1 MGAKYRTCILELTRN
16 SGKPEME
23 SKLTDKYLMLD
34 YFDILQYREL
44 IEDQTLDDNRK
55 MYMYYFAINDV
66 FAGNEQCKTSRRIL
80 SLYQHVGDGKKEEN
94 PFVINEVEG
103 EYLSDTPFLGLIQIY
118 LCRESFI
125 DEHLD
130 GEDGN
135 VDLFLRKMEDKIRE
149 RVYRI
154 LKTDQT
160 DSPAFLNS
168 KELGGTMVD
177 IYRSST
183 SGDFCLVMRT
193 DSIAKIYNVAF
204 LLNHAQNDPKEP
216 LHLLTYTNVGVEC
229 KRKKDG
235 SGYCTFNP
243 SFVAKSQESTIEL
256 RLSGD
261 STILQVA
268 QKSVENIE
276 WCKGILGRY
285 DYLLHMSLDT
295 FSELYPQLCR
305 EKFGKPVE
313 DSFKGWSGS
322 QVFEPRRTAA
332 GGNFVGNLSELLSSV
347 HVHDIHERILVNADK
362 LMERDSPLREEDMT
376 SNRENAR
383 RNDILQKE
391 IKGLGNYRERFSE
404 ESRTFQDLYR
414 ATKELFWAY
423 AATHWEKDAELNW
436 YIWYQ
441 DMKVLCKCIQEKM
454 IDYHKLTEDKQRKL
468 RRNLLANWRE
478 NIQAIN
484 KYTRLVQNVNYQ
496 SYQSPISIYEMQ
508 TQIDAEKVMVAYRE
522 MMRIYLRYFE
532 EYAKNKLNWSDQ
544 ETIEPVIY
552 PDLTQQKITVKTLF
566 ADTLGGILPCKKTS
580 VCTVPSFEY
589 FGRLYDF
596 LPQLVHEASHP
607 IRILEGEIRNR
618 FIIDYAVKH
627 VSDLVVKKIL
637 QEFSLTDGCMGI
649 QVEASLLK
657 SFRDVTVDKIL
668 HKLGSDISNPDF
680 ETTANA
686 IGLYLLEL
694 FPDNDDGTWNFEKA
708 KNALVQALLEEIRKE
723 DFGGN
728 KAQDA
733 WLEELKMLKIGKRD
747 KARAEKLIK
756 ALLDIKG
763 EKMLTLLCRK
773 GVSEESAKSFLIP
786 ITNFSLPPKIFECEI
801 NNLDKIMEEGTDIT
815 PILKEYVFWAKK
827 IYWVF
832 YAYQMASEENASAED
847 EKRSF
852 LQAVFDHYQKHQVEF
867 KRGRGG
873 VFQRDPG
880 VMYFLNQAGLLKDDA
895 RIFCDQCLK
904 VFHKISGS
912 QIQKCKKF
920 STQLYRETCADLMM
934 AASLQMNSFG
944 YCRLVL
950 RVKSDSQ
957 TSYPTSYPAESFNN
971 VDYNRFRMIA
981 ALLLVQEGVEIE
993 EYSDEEYRIDGSRLI
1008 QQGKLYCESLL
1019 KHIRQTIFAD
1029 QELNPSASESE
1040 TLESFLG
1047 DINKQIQE
1055 ELNNLSLEGYQ
1066 KTLLYLFLHEKRMIS
1081 DMKCL
1086 EGNDA
1091 DETVTFEMAVDKYT
1105 IDRWKKYRGTVERYI
1120 KYKQH
1125 FCRLECFCLGIN
1137 MILKNNY
1144 IIVERDF
1151 FKHMN
1156 TIWEKIHNPN
1166 GNGCVWEQKMW
1177 KCMCES
1183 KRDVGDFYNDPESIF
1198 KKAPGGMLENTIDFI
1213 QNFYY
1218 HNRAGITREWETN
1231 NAEKRAKSNY

>member
-23 SKLTDKYLMLD
+23 SKLKDKYLMLD

-44 IEDQTLDDNRK
+44 KENETLDDNRK

-80 SLYQHVGDGKKEEN
+80 SLYQHVRDGKKEEN
-94 PFVINEVEG
+94 PFVINETEG

-118 LCRESFI
+118 LCRESFV

-149 RVYRI
+149 KVYRI

-160 DSPAFLNS
+160 DSSAMFNS
-168 KELGGTMVD
+168 KKLGGTMVD

-216 LHLLTYTNVGVEC
+216 LYLLTYTNVGVEC

-243 SFVAKSQESTIEL
+243 SFLANNQESTIEL

-261 STILQVA
+261 STILHVA
-268 QKSVENIE
+268 QESAVKIE

-295 FSELYPQLCR
+295 FSELYPQLCW
-305 EKFGKPVE
+305 EKFGKPAE
-313 DSFKGWSGS
+313 DSFKGRSGS
-322 QVFEPRRTAA
+322 GVLEPEMTAA
-332 GGNFVGNLSELLSSV
+332 GGNSAGDLSELLSSV

-362 LMERDSPLREEDMT
+362 LMEGDIPLREADT
-376 SNRENAR
+376 TGNRENAK
-383 RNDILQKE
+383 RNDGLQKK
-391 IKGLGNYRERFSE
+391 IKGLGNYREKFSE

-441 DMKVLCKCIQEKM
+441 DMQVLCKCIQEKM
-454 IDYHKLTEDKQRKL
+454 KDYHNLTEDEQRKL

-522 MMRIYLRYFE
+522 TMRIYLRYFD
-532 EYAKNKLNWSDQ
+532 EYAKNKLNWSEQ

-566 ADTLGGILPCKKTS
+566 ADTLGGILSCKKTS

-596 LPQLVHEASHP
+596 LPQLVHEASHS
-607 IRILEGEIRNR
+607 IRILDGDTRNR

-627 VSDLVVKKIL
+627 VMNFVVRKIL
-637 QEFSLTDGCMGI
+637 QEFSLMDGCMGI
-649 QVEASLLK
+649 QAEAGLLK
-657 SFRDVTVDKIL
+657 SFQDITVGKIL
-668 HKLGSDISNPDF
+668 HKLGADIQNPDF

-686 IGLYLLEL
+686 MGLYLKEL
-694 FPDNDDGTWNFEKA
+694 FPDNDDGAWDFEKT
-708 KNALVQALLEEIRKE
+708 KNALVQTLLEEIRKE
-723 DFGGN
+723 DFGGD
-728 KAQDA
+728 KAKDA
-733 WLEELKMLKIGKRD
+733 WLEELKKLKPGKRD
-747 KARAEKLIK
+747 RARAEKIIK

-773 GVSEESAKSFLIP
+773 RIPEESAKRFLIH
-786 ITNFSLPPKIFECEI
+786 ITMFSLPPKTFECEI
-801 NNLDKIMEEGTDIT
+801 NNLGKIMEEGTDIT
-815 PILKEYVFWAKK
+815 PILREYVFWVKK
-827 IYWVF
+827 IYWAF
-832 YAYQMASEENASAED
+832 YAYRTVSEENASAED
-847 EKRSF
+847 EKRNF
-852 LQAVFDHYQKHQVEF
+852 LQAVFEHYQKNQVVF
-867 KRGRGG
+867 KKARGG
-873 VFQRDPG
+873 IFQRDPG
-880 VMYFLNQAGLLKDDA
+880 VMYFLNQVGLLKDDA
-895 RIFCDQCLK
+895 KIFCDQCLK
-904 VFHKISGS
+904 VFRKISGS
-912 QIQKCKKF
+912 QIQERKKF
-920 STQLYRETCADLMM
+920 RTQLYRETCADLMM
-934 AASLQMNSFG
+934 AVSLQVNSFG
-944 YCRLVL
+944 YCRMVL
-950 RVKSDSQ
+950 RVKSDNQ
-957 TSYPTSYPAESFNN
+957 TSYPAESFNS
-971 VDYNRFRMIA
+971 VDYIRFRMIA
-981 ALLLVQEGVEIE
+981 ALLLVKEGVQIE
-993 EYSDEEYRIDGSRLI
+993 EYSDEEYRIDGSSLI
-1008 QQGKLYCESLL
+1008 RQGKLYCESLL

-1029 QELNPSASESE
+1029 KELKPSDVEKE

-1047 DINKQIQE
+1047 DINEQIQE
-1055 ELNNLSLEGYQ
+1055 ELNNLSLEAYQ
-1066 KTLLYLFLHEKRMIS
+1066 KTLLCLFLHEK
-1081 DMKCL
+1081 K
-1086 EGNDA
+1086 
-1091 DETVTFEMAVDKYT
+1091 AVGD
-1105 IDRWKKYRGTVERYI
+1105 WKNYRETVERYI

-1144 IIVERDF
+1144 IIVERGF
-1151 FKHMN
+1151 FDHME
-1156 TIWEKIHNPN
+1156 TIREISSPN
-1166 GNGCVWEQKMW
+1166 GNGCIWEQNMW
-1177 KCMCES
+1177 KCMCEP

-1198 KKAPGGMLENTIDFI
+1198 KKAPSGMLENTIDFI

-1218 HNRAGITREWETN
+1218 HNRADITREWETN
-1231 NAEKRAKSNY
+1231 NAEK